1 MSTKCFKWL
10 INEIRSNQKESEG
23 KTEQFQMSLLILEH
37 NTHITKIMRLKFQ

>member
-23 KTEQFQMSLLILEH
+23 KTEQFLMSWLILEH
-37 NTHITKIMRLKFQ
+37 NTKLKKPI